1 VRGDGEVGD
10 VQNYLQIRGPRD
22 QETYTGLCS
31 DLAPS
36 RPVLKISVYTLKNP
50 VVLEMQKY

>member
-1 VRGDGEVGD
+1 MRGDGEVGD